1 MPSTRLKGNVTPAF
15 SLSNLSGSP
24 SAVDL
29 GVDAVAINLTDGE
42 GEQVTFSDFASGD
55 AAKAFEATFVY
66 SGDNSTAY
74 DVLWTNSGRTG
85 VTFVWGPH
93 GNSVAAAGK
102 PTYSGSLTLPAK
114 PNLET
119 EGSAT
124 DPTQFEVEI
133 QIDSITRNKV

>member
-1 MPSTRLKGNVTPAF
+1 MPSTRLKGNVTPVFA
-15 SLSNLSGSP
+15 LSNLTSP
-24 SAVDL
+24 ASADL
-29 GVDAVAINLTDGE
+29 GADAVSINLTDGE

-74 DVLWTNSGRTG
+74 DILWVNSGKTG
-85 VTFVWGPH
+85 VTFVWGPS
-93 GNSVAAAGK
+93 GNSTAAAGK
-102 PTYSGSLTLPAK
+102 PTFSGVCTLPAK

-119 EGSAT
+119 EASAT
-124 DPTQFEVEI
+124 DPAQFEVAI